1 MTPLRQRLIDDLRLR
16 NYAQPTIEAYVRNV
30 ARLAQFCKR
39 SPDLLGAEDIRAF
52 QLHLIQQHYSWSQIN
67 QTVCALRFFY
77 DITLARTEPFPAIPY
92 GKRPKTL
99 PSVLAASEVSL
110 LLDAAKPLRNRV
122 LFQVAYGCGL
132 RVSELVR
139 LQVRD
144 IDSARMVIHVHH
156 GKGAVDRLVPLAPR
170 LLEQLRAYWRLY
182 RPPTWLFPGR
192 QPSQHIS
199 ASAIQRS
206 FHSLVRQ
213 VGLRKGCS
221 MHTLR
226 HSYATHLLEA
236 GVDLLTLKT
245 LLGHRSLAT
254 TALYLH
260 VSSHRLQQTPS
271 LLDLLV
277 LPQADQPSQPSAEA
291 HP

>member
-16 NYAQPTIEAYVRNV
+16 NYAQPTIAAYVRNV

-77 DITLARTEPFPAIPY
+77 DITLARTEPFPGIPY

-110 LLDAAKPLRNRV
+110 LLDAAKPCRNRV

-132 RVSELVR
+132 RISELVS

-144 IDSARMVIHVHH
+144 LDSARMVIHVHH

-170 LLEQLRAYWRLY
+170 LLQELRAYWRLY

-192 QPSQHIS
+192 QPGQHIS
-199 ASAIQRS
+199 GNTIQRS
-206 FHSLVRQ
+206 FHNLVRQ

-260 VSSHRLQQTPS
+260 VSTQRLQQTPS
-271 LLDLLV
+271 LLDLLA
-277 LPQADQPSQPSAEA
+277 LPQPAQPSQASAEA
-291 HP
+291 RP

>member
-16 NYAQPTIEAYVRNV
+16 NYAQPTIAAYVRNV

-77 DITLARTEPFPAIPY
+77 DITLARTEPFPGIPY

-110 LLDAAKPLRNRV
+110 LLDAAKPCRNRV

-132 RVSELVR
+132 RISELVS

-144 IDSARMVIHVHH
+144 LDSARMVIHVHH

-170 LLEQLRAYWRLY
+170 LLQELRAYWRLY

-192 QPSQHIS
+192 QPGQHICGNT
-199 ASAIQRS
+199 IQRS
-206 FHSLVRQ
+206 FHNLVRQ

-260 VSSHRLQQTPS
+260 VSTQRLQQTPS
-271 LLDLLV
+271 LLDLLA
-277 LPQADQPSQPSAEA
+277 LPQPAQPSQASAEA
-291 HP
+291 RP

>member
-16 NYAQPTIEAYVRNV
+16 NYAQPTIAAYVRNV

-77 DITLARTEPFPAIPY
+77 DITLARTEPLAVIPY

-110 LLDAAKPLRNRV
+110 LLDAAKPCRNRV

-132 RVSELVR
+132 RISELVS
-139 LQVRD
+139 LQVGD

-170 LLEQLRAYWRLY
+170 LLQELRAYWRLY

-192 QPSQHIS
+192 QPGQHIS
-199 ASAIQRS
+199 GNTIQRS
-206 FHSLVRQ
+206 FHNLVRQ

-260 VSSHRLQQTPS
+260 VSTQRLQQTPS
-271 LLDLLV
+271 LLDLLA
-277 LPQADQPSQPSAEA
+277 LPQPAQPSQASAEA
-291 HP
+291 RP